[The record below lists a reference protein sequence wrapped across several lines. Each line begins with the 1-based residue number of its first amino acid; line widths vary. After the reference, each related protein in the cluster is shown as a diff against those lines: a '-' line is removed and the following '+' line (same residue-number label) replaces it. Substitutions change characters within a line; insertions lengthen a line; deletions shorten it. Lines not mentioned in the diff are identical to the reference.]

1 MGELLMAHEDAG
13 SEPSPYSVRA
23 AERVADLLDSLQAAT
38 DGLSLVAL
46 AAATGMP
53 KSSVFRYLATLE
65 SRGYVEKDGDTGNYS
80 LGPALPSASR
90 YYDVLAT
97 RTRPVLERLR
107 DRFEE
112 TANFA
117 VLDGDRVVY
126 VQIVESARA
135 MRLAARRGDHDYAH
149 STAVGK
155 AIAAQQSDDAV
166 RTLLRA
172 SGMPARTPR
181 TITRVDD
188 FMDELA
194 RVREQGY
201 AIDDEENE
209 QGARCVAVALTGTRV
224 AAGISISAPAVRLSH
239 EQAQGVAKALSDEAR
254 RLSRRLAAMR
264 GDE

>member
-1 MGELLMAHEDAG
+1 MAPET
-13 SEPSPYSVRA
+13 SPYSVRA
-23 AERVADLLDSLQAAT
+23 AERVADLLDALQEAREGA
-38 DGLSLVAL
+38 SLVAL
-46 AAATGMP
+46 ADATGMP

-65 SRGYVEKDGDTGNYS
+65 SRGYVEKDVDTGDYS

-97 RTRPVLERLR
+97 RARPTLERLR

-126 VQIVESARA
+126 VQIVESAQA
-135 MRLAARRGDHDYAH
+135 MRLAARRGEQDYVH

-155 AIAAQQSDDAV
+155 VIAAQQPVETV
-166 RTLLRA
+166 RALLRA
-172 SGMPARTPR
+172 AGMPARTPR

-188 FMDELA
+188 FMGELE

-224 AAGISISAPAVRLSH
+224 AAGISIAAPSVRLSH
-239 EQAQGVAKALSDEAR
+239 EQAQAVAKTLADEAR
-254 RLSRRLAAMR
+254 RLSRKLATT
-264 GDE
+264 